1 MRVVTL
7 NLWKNEGDLPARLQ
21 MVAAECLRLKPDIIC
36 LQEVYADAEFDTGAW
51 LAQALGLSVTSVPA
65 RMKQRSGVLSSS
77 GLALLSSLPLVSQE
91 SIDLPTSAADG
102 GRKAL
107 FGSFETSLGPARI
120 VSLHLSH
127 LNTDEGEQLRQLQL
141 STIWSWV
148 REGWEHPIILAG
160 DFNAKIDAPCLSW
173 LRTQAQLV
181 GTDSLLPGETSL
193 RDRPGALIDHV
204 VLAGQNRVQLSHTAL
219 CFKEMEAEAG
229 RVASD
234 HFGIVADFDAI
245 G

>member
-1 MRVVTL
+1 MRVITL

-36 LQEVYADAEFDTGAW
+36 LQEVYADAEFDAGAW
-51 LAQALGLSVTSVPA
+51 LAQALGLSLTSVPA

-77 GLALLSSLPLVSQE
+77 GLALLSSLPLLSQE
-91 SIDLPTSAADG
+91 SIDLPTSPADG

-107 FGSFETSLGPARI
+107 FGAFQTGLGPVRI

-127 LNTDEGEQLRQLQL
+127 LNTDEGDLLRQAQL
-141 STIWSWV
+141 SSIWSWV

-160 DFNAKIDAPCLSW
+160 DFNATIDAPCLSW
-173 LRTQAQLV
+173 LRTQAPFA
-181 GTDSLLPGETSL
+181 GTESFLPSATSF
-193 RDRPGALIDHV
+193 RDRPNALIDHV
-204 VLAGQNRVQLSHTAL
+204 VLAGRNRVHLSHAAL
-219 CFKEMEAEAG
+219 CFKDMEAETG

-234 HFGIVADFDAI
+234 HFGIVADFDLI
-245 G
+245 L